1 MKKLLSLFFV
11 LSIMLSTQVQASG
24 FGGKALELIPVASD
38 LAEQYQLTDVQKMQ
52 MRLILS
58 SSLPEAM
65 SIGIEMLNNR
75 RKLLNTTAGS
85 DDLDI
90 ASVEEIAAMQGN
102 LLTELIVWKEVLKH
116 DLRAVLDD
124 EQKQF
129 IDDIVEQISQA
140 LASSAVTK
148 AL

>member
-11 LSIMLSTQVQASG
+11 LSIMLATQVQASG
-24 FGGKALELIPVASD
+24 FGGQALELIPVASD
-38 LAEQYQLTDVQKMQ
+38 LAEQYQLTDVQKMK
-52 MRLILS
+52 MRLVLS

-75 RKLLNTTAGS
+75 HKLLNTTAGS

-102 LLTELIVWKEVLKH
+102 LLTELIIWKEVLKH
-116 DLRAVLDD
+116 DLRAILDD